1 MLSDYYKNNPTDQI
15 WWIDNLDRVGDYYFS
30 FDKKVIYDLLT
41 DYPYKLTPEQKE
53 IFDKENPYWADFYK
67 YRTKERVSYKGI
79 CEKLGYDPFVY
90 PYKLAIKGFHD
101 DSLTNPYS
109 VLDDDE
115 IYLLEQIA
123 MATENIR
130 HELQNYIRTK

>member
-1 MLSDYYKNNPTDQI
+1 M
-15 WWIDNLDRVGDYYFS
+15 DRVGDYYFS

-53 IFDKENPYWADFYK
+53 IFDIENPYWADFYK
-67 YRTKERVSYKGI
+67 YRTKESASYKGI